1 MRVQNLRGINKM
13 SKYLNQNYYV
23 GSIMERANYKKRKHR
38 TYKVYGALIESDMNK
53 KDTSTLWQKVKK
65 IILK

>member
-1 MRVQNLRGINKM
+1 MN
-13 SKYLNQNYYV
+13 KYLSQNYYV

-38 TYKVYGALIESDMNK
+38 TYKVYGALIESNINT
-53 KDTSTLWQKVKK
+53 KDSKTLWQKVKK